1 MVRLG
6 QIVLFSKDQQR
17 LASFLCDLFELEM
30 EINSDSISLSNGEI
44 SFLIIER
51 PRLAECGSSTLV
63 DFYVD
68 TFEELQELNS
78 KIEFLSYRLQS
89 SGESEELISAMKK
102 PEIKDLG
109 DVKFFFMTD
118 PDGRRW
124 KVSNL
129 CL

>member
-1 MVRLG
+1 M
-6 QIVLFSKDQQR
+6 D
-17 LASFLCDLFELEM
+17 
-30 EINSDSISLSNGEI
+30 INADSISLGNGEI

-68 TFEELQELNS
+68 SEDDLNELNS
-78 KIEFLSYRLQS
+78 KIEFLTYRLQS
-89 SGESEELISAMKK
+89 SGESEELIQSMKK

-109 DVKFFFMTD
+109 EVKFFFMTD

-124 KVSNL
+124 KISNL

>member
-6 QIVLFSKDQQR
+6 QIVLFSKDKQR
-17 LASFLCDLFELEM
+17 LASFLCDLFEMEM
-30 EINSDSISLSNGEI
+30 DINADSISLGDGEI

-68 TFEELQELNS
+68 SEDDLNELNS
-78 KIEFLSYRLQS
+78 KIEFLTYRLQS
-89 SGESEELISAMKK
+89 SGESEELIQSMKK

-109 DVKFFFMTD
+109 EVKFFFMTD

-124 KVSNL
+124 KISNL

>member
-6 QIVLFSKDQQR
+6 QIVLFSKDKQR

-44 SFLIIER
+44 SFLVIER
-51 PRLAECGSSTLV
+51 PRLAECGSSTLI

-68 TFEELQELNS
+68 SYDELVELNN
-78 KIEFLSYRLQS
+78 KIEFLTYRLQS
-89 SGESEELISAMKK
+89 SGESEELLQTMKK

-109 DVKFFFMTD
+109 EVKFFFMTD